1 MRNCLGSTF
10 WATGAL
16 VLAAA
21 AGCGSSEA
29 DPSPPTAS
37 SSPPTASSTSA
48 SPTTSTDSAD
58 ADASATMK
66 SYFQVLDELRT
77 EPSTDLKKL
86 STVATSTQLNAAQTL
101 VRTQRERGQRQVGL
115 TRIAELTVQSVN
127 LDNSDPASG
136 KVPTVVIEVCW
147 DVTEVDVLDKDGT
160 SIISP
165 DRPDTGWTRYTVANY
180 NYAADPTGGWRV
192 ATGQD
197 LKETPCA
204 AS

>member
-1 MRNCLGSTF
+1 MKNCLGFKF

-21 AGCGSSEA
+21 AACGSSEA

-37 SSPPTASSTSA
+37 SSSPTASSTSA
-48 SPTTSTDSAD
+48 SPTSPSDSAD

-136 KVPTVVIEVCW
+136 KVPTVVIDVCW

-180 NYAADPTGGWRV
+180 DYATDPTGGWRV
-192 ATGQD
+192 ANGQD